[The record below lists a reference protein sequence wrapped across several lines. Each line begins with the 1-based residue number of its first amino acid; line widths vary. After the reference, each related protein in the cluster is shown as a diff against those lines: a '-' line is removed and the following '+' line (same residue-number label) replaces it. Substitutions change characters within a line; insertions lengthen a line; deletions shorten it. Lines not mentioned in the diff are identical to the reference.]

1 MAAFLAALSQLH
13 LQPGIACSTC
23 SLSNEPPAMRSNTM
37 DDAAS
42 KVAAR
47 GLDVDQLRVVVSRR
61 ALRSACRQQDT
72 GAAIG
77 AGTTCFRSARDVR

>member
-1 MAAFLAALSQLH
+1 
-13 LQPGIACSTC
+13 
-23 SLSNEPPAMRSNTM
+23 M
-37 DDAAS
+37 DDEAS

-47 GLDVDQLRVVVSRR
+47 GLDIDQLRVVVSRR

-77 AGTTCFRSARDVR
+77 ARSGQARRVSGRLVMSDERRDKSWPQISRCTDFAFDFVGAG